1 VALALAVIAG
11 TARAQIEDQSQWAFG
26 DGTTVTVSVDQR
38 NHFNDAEVSYRDGNG
53 TSGTVT
59 GTLGPGSSDA
69 DPNVSDAGEATTP
82 TDAQGNPGSTYRCKN
97 GKVERKDSDGTWK
110 KGREKKIKDKPIRQQ
125 TLWLGVNQ
133 RAPRSGILWSM
144 DWRQSLP
151 IQEGDVAP
159 FDGWLVS
166 SPGDEVVTLP
176 AL

>member
-1 VALALAVIAG
+1 VELHTVPGAVLFSRATDLDRG
-11 TARAQIEDQSQWAFG
+11 EPAAQAELNLMTASVQKVG
-26 DGTTVTVSVDQR
+26 DELELGFTADW
-38 NHFNDAEVSYRDGNG
+38 RD
-53 TSGTVT
+53 VP
-59 GTLGPGSSDA
+59 L
-69 DPNVSDAGEATTP
+69 VV
-82 TDAQGNPGSTYRCKN
+82 QGNPGSTYRCKD

-144 DWRQSLP
+144 DWSQSLP

-176 AL
+176 AF